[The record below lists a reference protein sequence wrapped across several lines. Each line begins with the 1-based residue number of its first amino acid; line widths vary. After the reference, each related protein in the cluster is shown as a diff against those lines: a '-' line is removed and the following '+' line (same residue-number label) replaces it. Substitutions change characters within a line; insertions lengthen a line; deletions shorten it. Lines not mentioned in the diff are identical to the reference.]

1 MEEGL
6 VPVPLIGASA
16 YRSFKPLLDKTP
28 SFPEEIDLDASPLPS
43 TFGAGNLLLGLNA
56 KKKSYDIDEATQ
68 LAIDGRARQHFLG
81 RIGLLEKEAK
91 AQVSDQTVNGKDQV
105 TIMPWYDGIPRLVLI
120 LGLDDVS
127 VGRLAAS
134 TISEIAVNEE
144 IRQVI
149 HKAGSIPH
157 LIRLLGS
164 GDELAT
170 EAAASALEKLA
181 IR

>member
-1 MEEGL
+1 
-6 VPVPLIGASA
+6 
-16 YRSFKPLLDKTP
+16 
-28 SFPEEIDLDASPLPS
+28 
-43 TFGAGNLLLGLNA
+43 
-56 KKKSYDIDEATQ
+56 
-68 LAIDGRARQHFLG
+68 
-81 RIGLLEKEAK
+81 
-91 AQVSDQTVNGKDQV
+91 
-105 TIMPWYDGIPRLVLI
+105 MPWYDGIPRLVLI